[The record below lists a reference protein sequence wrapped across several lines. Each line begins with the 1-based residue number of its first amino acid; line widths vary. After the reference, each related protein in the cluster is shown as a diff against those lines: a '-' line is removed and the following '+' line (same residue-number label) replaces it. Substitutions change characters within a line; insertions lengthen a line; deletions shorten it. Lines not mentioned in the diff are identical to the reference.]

1 MLFYSRCRSYS
12 IAIFKLK
19 LLYSLNITTHTHTL
33 QIKGKHFK
41 IPHGVLEELTE
52 KTKKFSKNSSVKIRF
67 GVFIV
72 IETTTK

>member
-19 LLYSLNITTHTHTL
+19 LLYSLNITTHTL